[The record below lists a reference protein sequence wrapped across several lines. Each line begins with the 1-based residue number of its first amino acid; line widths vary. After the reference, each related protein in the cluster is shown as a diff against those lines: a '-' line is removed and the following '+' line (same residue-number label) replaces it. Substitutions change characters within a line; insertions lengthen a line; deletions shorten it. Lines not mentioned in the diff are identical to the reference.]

1 MNVKRKFTAFAAAF
15 LLLLFATP
23 SSAALEFETDTEVRD
38 ATYNTEP
45 TQSLEAGV
53 PDGIPEEMLET
64 EGETTRAQFL
74 TMLVNLANPELDTV
88 QSTSFPDV
96 PENAYY
102 ALQVSWA
109 KANGIINGT
118 AAGVLE
124 PDTPLTRNE
133 ASVMAARLAKAMG
146 CDAAPLSSRTL
157 LACADAA
164 QVPLYA
170 RRAVKW
176 CMENGILTASEKGFE
191 PKGTMNHKEAVDM
204 ILALGCWLQN
214 NGPVVRTIPASAVV
228 QATEQHAALQN
239 RINAIAKKYGAVGLS
254 IAYIKDGHVS
264 DTFAYGEAVR
274 GVSAMT
280 ADTKVRAASI
290 SKVLVGMAASLSAEE
305 GTMTLDTELDTYL
318 GFPIHKAQEGDHI
331 TVRSVLTHTSSLR
344 APEDVSRSYE
354 GMKTRLMSSSATR
367 EVCSGNL
374 ENWLYNNYAFS
385 ALGLAVERANSCTMD
400 ELLGHYLYRP
410 LSIDAAF
417 RTGSVSDTKK
427 LAVLYRADGS
437 TGLSYQEML
446 KAIDD
451 ELPGT
456 DGSGFAG
463 GLTISAYDLGKIVA
477 LLAGDGKYEG
487 AQYLS
492 PSIVSTLES
501 HGDKAVSG
509 GFYQCQPLRLRAN
522 TYGQSRLF
530 YHTGSAYGAYNLMCY
545 NPDTGCGVV
554 VLTSGASGKKD
565 AAGIYAVCGEISNLL
580 FAANP

>member
-1 MNVKRKFTAFAAAF
+1 
-15 LLLLFATP
+15 
-23 SSAALEFETDTEVRD
+23 
-38 ATYNTEP
+38 
-45 TQSLEAGV
+45 
-53 PDGIPEEMLET
+53 
-64 EGETTRAQFL
+64 
-74 TMLVNLANPELDTV
+74 
-88 QSTSFPDV
+88 
-96 PENAYY
+96 
-102 ALQVSWA
+102 
-109 KANGIINGT
+109 
-118 AAGVLE
+118 
-124 PDTPLTRNE
+124 
-133 ASVMAARLAKAMG
+133 
-146 CDAAPLSSRTL
+146 
-157 LACADAA
+157 
-164 QVPLYA
+164 
-170 RRAVKW
+170 
-176 CMENGILTASEKGFE
+176 
-191 PKGTMNHKEAVDM
+191 
-204 ILALGCWLQN
+204 
-214 NGPVVRTIPASAVV
+214 
-228 QATEQHAALQN
+228 
-239 RINAIAKKYGAVGLS
+239 
-254 IAYIKDGHVS
+254 
-264 DTFAYGEAVR
+264 
-274 GVSAMT
+274 
-280 ADTKVRAASI
+280 
-290 SKVLVGMAASLSAEE
+290 
-305 GTMTLDTELDTYL
+305 
-318 GFPIHKAQEGDHI
+318 
-331 TVRSVLTHTSSLR
+331 
-344 APEDVSRSYE
+344 
-354 GMKTRLMSSSATR
+354 MKTRLMSSSATR
-367 EVCSGNL
+367 KVCSGNL

-463 GLTISAYDLGKIVA
+463 ISAYDLGKIVT

-487 AQYLS
+487 TQYLS

-565 AAGIYAVCGEISNLL
+565 AAGIYAVCGEISNVL

>member
-1 MNVKRKFTAFAAAF
+1 
-15 LLLLFATP
+15 
-23 SSAALEFETDTEVRD
+23 
-38 ATYNTEP
+38 
-45 TQSLEAGV
+45 
-53 PDGIPEEMLET
+53 
-64 EGETTRAQFL
+64 
-74 TMLVNLANPELDTV
+74 
-88 QSTSFPDV
+88 
-96 PENAYY
+96 
-102 ALQVSWA
+102 
-109 KANGIINGT
+109 
-118 AAGVLE
+118 
-124 PDTPLTRNE
+124 
-133 ASVMAARLAKAMG
+133 MAARLAKAMG
-146 CDAAPLSSRTL
+146 CDAAPLSSRT

-228 QATEQHAALQN
+228 QATEQHATLQN

-254 IAYIKDGHVS
+254 VAYIKDGHVS

-290 SKVLVGMAASLSAEE
+290 SKVLVGMAVSLSAEE

-318 GFPIHKAQEGDHI
+318 GFPIHKAREGDRI

-344 APEDVSRSYE
+344 APEDVSRSYD

-367 EVCSGNL
+367 KVCSGNL
-374 ENWLYNNYAFS
+374 ENWLYNNYAF
-385 ALGLAVERANSCTMD
+385 LHWGLRSSEQTAARWTSCLDITSTVHCPSTRHS
-400 ELLGHYLYRP
+400 EQGVYPIR
-410 LSIDAAF
+410 
-417 RTGSVSDTKK
+417 KK

-463 GLTISAYDLGKIVA
+463 GLTISAYDLGKIVT
-477 LLAGDGKYEG
+477 LLAGGGKYEG
-487 AQYLS
+487 TQYLS

-565 AAGIYAVCGEISNLL
+565 AAGIYAVCGEISNVL

>member
-1 MNVKRKFTAFAAAF
+1 
-15 LLLLFATP
+15 
-23 SSAALEFETDTEVRD
+23 
-38 ATYNTEP
+38 
-45 TQSLEAGV
+45 
-53 PDGIPEEMLET
+53 
-64 EGETTRAQFL
+64 
-74 TMLVNLANPELDTV
+74 
-88 QSTSFPDV
+88 
-96 PENAYY
+96 
-102 ALQVSWA
+102 
-109 KANGIINGT
+109 
-118 AAGVLE
+118 
-124 PDTPLTRNE
+124 
-133 ASVMAARLAKAMG
+133 MAARLAKAMG

-417 RTGSVSDTKK
+417 RTGSVSDTKNWRCSTVPMAARACPTRKCSRLLMTNCPVRTAVDSQADSPSAPTTLEK
-427 LAVLYRADGS
+427 LWRCLPVMANTRAHSTFLRPSSPHWSHTAIRLCPADSTSASLCVCEPIPMGRADCSITPAAHTVRTTSCATILTRAAAWSYLPPEPAERKIPPAS
-437 TGLSYQEML
+437 TLCAEKSVTCFCRKPL
-446 KAIDD
+446 N
-451 ELPGT
+451 
-456 DGSGFAG
+456 
-463 GLTISAYDLGKIVA
+463 
-477 LLAGDGKYEG
+477 
-487 AQYLS
+487 YLS
-492 PSIVSTLES
+492 
-501 HGDKAVSG
+501 G
-509 GFYQCQPLRLRAN
+509 
-522 TYGQSRLF
+522 
-530 YHTGSAYGAYNLMCY
+530 TGI
-545 NPDTGCGVV
+545 
-554 VLTSGASGKKD
+554 KHK
-565 AAGIYAVCGEISNLL
+565 GEAKWDS
-580 FAANP
+580 

>member
-1 MNVKRKFTAFAAAF
+1 M
-15 LLLLFATP
+15 
-23 SSAALEFETDTEVRD
+23 
-38 ATYNTEP
+38 
-45 TQSLEAGV
+45 

-133 ASVMAARLAKAMG
+133 AAVMAARLAKAMG

-239 RINAIAKKYGAVGLS
+239 RINAIAKS
-254 IAYIKDGHVS
+254 
-264 DTFAYGEAVR
+264 
-274 GVSAMT
+274 
-280 ADTKVRAASI
+280 
-290 SKVLVGMAASLSAEE
+290 
-305 GTMTLDTELDTYL
+305 
-318 GFPIHKAQEGDHI
+318 
-331 TVRSVLTHTSSLR
+331 TVRSVCRLR
-344 APEDVSRSYE
+344 
-354 GMKTRLMSSSATR
+354 TL
-367 EVCSGNL
+367 
-374 ENWLYNNYAFS
+374 
-385 ALGLAVERANSCTMD
+385 
-400 ELLGHYLYRP
+400 
-410 LSIDAAF
+410 
-417 RTGSVSDTKK
+417 RT
-427 LAVLYRADGS
+427 AM
-437 TGLSYQEML
+437 YQ
-446 KAIDD
+446 I
-451 ELPGT
+451 
-456 DGSGFAG
+456 
-463 GLTISAYDLGKIVA
+463 
-477 LLAGDGKYEG
+477 
-487 AQYLS
+487 
-492 PSIVSTLES
+492 
-501 HGDKAVSG
+501 
-509 GFYQCQPLRLRAN
+509 PLRMER
-522 TYGQSRLF
+522 R
-530 YHTGSAYGAYNLMCY
+530 
-545 NPDTGCGVV
+545 
-554 VLTSGASGKKD
+554 
-565 AAGIYAVCGEISNLL
+565 
-580 FAANP
+580 FAEYQP

>member
-1 MNVKRKFTAFAAAF
+1 M
-15 LLLLFATP
+15 
-23 SSAALEFETDTEVRD
+23 
-38 ATYNTEP
+38 
-45 TQSLEAGV
+45 
-53 PDGIPEEMLET
+53 
-64 EGETTRAQFL
+64 
-74 TMLVNLANPELDTV
+74 
-88 QSTSFPDV
+88 
-96 PENAYY
+96 
-102 ALQVSWA
+102 
-109 KANGIINGT
+109 
-118 AAGVLE
+118 
-124 PDTPLTRNE
+124 
-133 ASVMAARLAKAMG
+133 
-146 CDAAPLSSRTL
+146 
-157 LACADAA
+157 
-164 QVPLYA
+164 
-170 RRAVKW
+170 
-176 CMENGILTASEKGFE
+176 
-191 PKGTMNHKEAVDM
+191 
-204 ILALGCWLQN
+204 
-214 NGPVVRTIPASAVV
+214 V

-400 ELLGHYLYRP
+400 ELLGHYLYSP

-492 PSIVSTLES
+492 SSIVSTLES

-565 AAGIYAVCGEISNLL
+565 TAGIYAVCGEISNLL

>member
-1 MNVKRKFTAFAAAF
+1 
-15 LLLLFATP
+15 
-23 SSAALEFETDTEVRD
+23 
-38 ATYNTEP
+38 
-45 TQSLEAGV
+45 
-53 PDGIPEEMLET
+53 
-64 EGETTRAQFL
+64 
-74 TMLVNLANPELDTV
+74 
-88 QSTSFPDV
+88 
-96 PENAYY
+96 
-102 ALQVSWA
+102 
-109 KANGIINGT
+109 
-118 AAGVLE
+118 
-124 PDTPLTRNE
+124 
-133 ASVMAARLAKAMG
+133 MAARLAKAMG

-157 LACADAA
+157 LSCADAA

-176 CMENGILTASEKGFE
+176 CMENGIMTASEKGFE

-274 GVSAMT
+274 GVSAMK

-400 ELLGHYLYRP
+400 ELLGHYLYSP

-477 LLAGDGKYEG
+477 LLAGDGKY
-487 AQYLS
+487 
-492 PSIVSTLES
+492 
-501 HGDKAVSG
+501 
-509 GFYQCQPLRLRAN
+509 
-522 TYGQSRLF
+522 
-530 YHTGSAYGAYNLMCY
+530 
-545 NPDTGCGVV
+545 
-554 VLTSGASGKKD
+554 
-565 AAGIYAVCGEISNLL
+565 
-580 FAANP
+580 

>member
-133 ASVMAARLAKAMG
+133 AAVMAARLAKAMG

-344 APEDVSRSYE
+344 APEDVSRSY
-354 GMKTRLMSSSATR
+354 SDCR
-367 EVCSGNL
+367 ELQQAALVFNGQHSGLPNRRCRFESGTLLHVQCS
-374 ENWLYNNYAFS
+374 
-385 ALGLAVERANSCTMD
+385 
-400 ELLGHYLYRP
+400 
-410 LSIDAAF
+410 
-417 RTGSVSDTKK
+417 
-427 LAVLYRADGS
+427 
-437 TGLSYQEML
+437 
-446 KAIDD
+446 
-451 ELPGT
+451 
-456 DGSGFAG
+456 
-463 GLTISAYDLGKIVA
+463 
-477 LLAGDGKYEG
+477 
-487 AQYLS
+487 
-492 PSIVSTLES
+492 
-501 HGDKAVSG
+501 DKV
-509 GFYQCQPLRLRAN
+509 
-522 TYGQSRLF
+522 
-530 YHTGSAYGAYNLMCY
+530 H
-545 NPDTGCGVV
+545 V
-554 VLTSGASGKKD
+554 
-565 AAGIYAVCGEISNLL
+565 
-580 FAANP
+580 

>member
-1 MNVKRKFTAFAAAF
+1 MAV
-15 LLLLFATP
+15 LLLLSAMP
-23 SSAALEFETDTEVRD
+23 SAVALEPETDAETEDVPYD
-38 ATYNTEP
+38 AELSWCMENDV
-45 TQSLEAGV
+45 L
-53 PDGIPEEMLET
+53 DGIPEEMFET

-74 TMLVNLANPELDTV
+74 TMLVNLANPELGTV

-96 PENAYY
+96 PADAYY

-109 KANGIINGT
+109 KAKGIVNGT

-124 PDTPLTRNE
+124 PDTPLTRAE
-133 ASVMAARLAKAMG
+133 AAVLTARMAKALG
-146 CDAAPLSSRTL
+146 RDASPLSSCTL
-157 LACADAA
+157 LACADSA

-170 RRAVKW
+170 RKAAKW

-191 PKGTMNHKEAVDM
+191 PKGTMTHTEAVDT
-204 ILALGCWLQN
+204 IYAFGCWLQN

-228 QATEQHAALQN
+228 QATEQHAALQK
-239 RINAIAKKYGAVGLS
+239 RISAIAKKYGAVGLS
-254 IAYIKDGHVS
+254 VAYIKGGHVS

-290 SKVLVGMAASLSAEE
+290 SKVLVGMAVSLSAEE
-305 GTMTLDTELDTYL
+305 GTMALDTELDTYL
-318 GFPIHKAQEGDHI
+318 GFPIHKAREGDRI

-344 APEDVSRSYE
+344 APENVSRSYD
-354 GMKTRLMSSSATR
+354 GMKARLMSSSATR
-367 EVCSGNL
+367 KVCSGNL
-374 ENWLYNNYAFS
+374 GNWLYNNYAFS

-400 ELLGHYLYRP
+400 ELLGRHLYRP

-417 RTGSVSDTKK
+417 RTGSVADTNR
-427 LAVLYRADGS
+427 LAVLYRADNS
-437 TGLSYQEML
+437 TGLSYEEML
-446 KAIDD
+446 RTVED

-487 AQYLS
+487 TQYLS
-492 PSIVSTLES
+492 PSIISTLET

-545 NPDTGCGVV
+545 NPDTGCGVA

-565 AAGIYAVCGEISNLL
+565 AAGIYAVCGEISTLL

>member
-1 MNVKRKFTAFAAAF
+1 
-15 LLLLFATP
+15 
-23 SSAALEFETDTEVRD
+23 
-38 ATYNTEP
+38 
-45 TQSLEAGV
+45 
-53 PDGIPEEMLET
+53 
-64 EGETTRAQFL
+64 
-74 TMLVNLANPELDTV
+74 
-88 QSTSFPDV
+88 
-96 PENAYY
+96 
-102 ALQVSWA
+102 
-109 KANGIINGT
+109 
-118 AAGVLE
+118 
-124 PDTPLTRNE
+124 
-133 ASVMAARLAKAMG
+133 
-146 CDAAPLSSRTL
+146 
-157 LACADAA
+157 
-164 QVPLYA
+164 
-170 RRAVKW
+170 
-176 CMENGILTASEKGFE
+176 MENGILTASEKGFE

-290 SKVLVGMAASLSAEE
+290 SKVLVGMAASLSTEE

-565 AAGIYAVCGEISNLL
+565 TAGIYAVCGKISNLL